1 MKRVLDT
8 LLVGTTVMLKNLAVC
23 PHCVEKGKEKSARPA
38 TPHRSPLV
46 SRSNGKTFHVYLEES
61 FIRPDS
67 THSGSE
73 VVALFRYDLDS
84 AGVNGE
90 STLVV
95 IPLASGEAGAGL
107 SELERTADELAE
119 ILGSGKSL
127 PRQYVLRSQARA

>member
-1 MKRVLDT
+1 VTVL
-8 LLVGTTVMLKNLAVC
+8 LKNFAVC
-23 PHCVEKGKEKSARPA
+23 PHCLAKGKEKSARPA
-38 TPHRSPLV
+38 SPHRSPLV
-46 SRSNGKTFHVYLEES
+46 SRSNGQTFHVYLEES
-61 FIRPDS
+61 FNRPNS

-95 IPLASGEAGAGL
+95 IPLASVELPSGL
-107 SELERTADELAE
+107 SELEDVADKMAK

-127 PRQYVLRSQARA
+127 PRQYFLRSQARA

>member
-1 MKRVLDT
+1 
-8 LLVGTTVMLKNLAVC
+8 MLRNFPTC
-23 PHCVEKGKEKSARPA
+23 PHCAAKGKQKSARPA
-38 TPHRSPLV
+38 TAHRSPLV
-46 SRSNGKTFHVYLEES
+46 SRSDGKTFHVYLEES

-67 THSGSE
+67 THSASE

-95 IPLASGEAGAGL
+95 IPLASVELRSGL
-107 SELERTADELAE
+107 SELEKAADELAE